1 MTARVRDMPMRY
13 DGDSEPEGRFLSV
26 EDVLVLHQ
34 DLITRFGGDPG
45 ILNPGALDAAV
56 AQPRM
61 TAFGQLIHPTRASQ
75 AAAYLFHLT
84 ANHPFCDGNKRIGLF
99 AALVF
104 LRDNGYHLI
113 GTPDDWYEL
122 TMGVA
127 KGSLKKPELTRQ
139 MAAFVQRA

>member
-1 MTARVRDMPMRY
+1 MTARVRDIQVRY
-13 DGDSEPEGRFLSV
+13 DGESEPEGRFLSV

-34 DLITRFGGDPG
+34 DLIARFGGDPG
-45 ILNPGALDAAV
+45 ILNTGALEAAV

-61 TAFGQLIHPTRASQ
+61 TAFGQLIHPTRETQ

-104 LRDNGYHLI
+104 LRDNGYRLL
-113 GTPDDWYEL
+113 GTSDDWHDL

-127 KGSLKKPELTRQ
+127 KGTLTKLELTRQ
-139 MAAFVQRA
+139 MAPFVQRG